1 MKKLNDMAN
10 DIEML
15 LNEKRKNVKSKDY
28 ENKE

>member
-15 LNEKRKNVKSKDY
+15 LNEKRKKRK
-28 ENKE
+28 K